1 MAHKSEPIERPP
13 IVVVMGHV
21 DHGKSTL
28 LDFLRKAN
36 TVDKEAG
43 GITQHV
49 AAYEVEKEKGGEK
62 KRITFIDTPGHAAF
76 SAIRARGANVADI
89 AILVVAADEGVK
101 AQTEEALASIKN
113 AGIPFVVAFNKIDKP
128 GASVERAQASL
139 MEKGVYLEKLGG
151 DVPWTAIS
159 AKTGQGVEELLDL
172 ILIVAELHEYKAD
185 KSALAEGFVIEA
197 NRDQKRGL
205 AATLIIKSGTLRIG
219 MAVLAGSALAP
230 VRILETTA
238 GASIREA
245 TFSTPVRLTGFDEL
259 PSVGVSWRA
268 YKKKRDAE
276 ATRPAVSATYSANVT
291 QEKTDEETSH
301 FAMPVIVRADTAGS
315 LEAIAHELVKLTDE
329 RSSMRIVQSGI
340 GSISETDVKA
350 ALAGTHKAVVIGFN
364 VGVDA
369 IAEEYARQHGVEI
382 EIFTI
387 IYKLTERIH
396 ELLHAARPKREVE
409 DVVGRAKVQRQ
420 FSSRKDMRVIGGSV
434 SDGYLAR
441 GSTVRVLRRKAI
453 VGTGKIRN
461 LQANKSD
468 VDRVLA
474 GSEFGAQVE
483 SNFEMTQGDVLE
495 CITVEMQ

>member
-1 MAHKSEPIERPP
+1 M
-13 IVVVMGHV
+13 
-21 DHGKSTL
+21 
-28 LDFLRKAN
+28 
-36 TVDKEAG
+36 
-43 GITQHV
+43 
-49 AAYEVEKEKGGEK
+49 
-62 KRITFIDTPGHAAF
+62 
-76 SAIRARGANVADI
+76 
-89 AILVVAADEGVK
+89 
-101 AQTEEALASIKN
+101 
-113 AGIPFVVAFNKIDKP
+113 
-128 GASVERAQASL
+128 
-139 MEKGVYLEKLGG
+139 
-151 DVPWTAIS
+151 
-159 AKTGQGVEELLDL
+159 
-172 ILIVAELHEYKAD
+172 
-185 KSALAEGFVIEA
+185 
-197 NRDQKRGL
+197 
-205 AATLIIKSGTLRIG
+205 
-219 MAVLAGSALAP
+219 
-230 VRILETTA
+230 
-238 GASIREA
+238 
-245 TFSTPVRLTGFDEL
+245 
-259 PSVGVSWRA
+259 
-268 YKKKRDAE
+268 
-276 ATRPAVSATYSANVT
+276 
-291 QEKTDEETSH
+291 
-301 FAMPVIVRADTAGS
+301 
-315 LEAIAHELVKLTDE
+315 
-329 RSSMRIVQSGI
+329 
-340 GSISETDVKA
+340 
-350 ALAGTHKAVVIGFN
+350 IGFN